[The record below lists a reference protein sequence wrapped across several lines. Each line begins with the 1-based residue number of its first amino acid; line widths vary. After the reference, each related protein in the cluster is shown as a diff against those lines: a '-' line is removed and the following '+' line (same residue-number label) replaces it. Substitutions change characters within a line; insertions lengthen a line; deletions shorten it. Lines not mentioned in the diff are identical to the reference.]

1 MFSLVQ
7 FIHDPLICFWLQT
20 PLDVEFVKT
29 TILAI
34 YSLYIVQLLITVL
47 VSK

>member
-7 FIHDPLICFWLQT
+7 FIHVPLILFWLQT
-20 PLDVEFVKT
+20 PHDVEFVKT

-34 YSLYIVQLLITVL
+34 
-47 VSK
+47 